1 MKKCEKC
8 GWVTGN
14 PADSFCEKCGGRLT
28 EMPEKE
34 AGDSQ
39 GKKGVLPIIAGCAAV
54 AVLLIAGTVIG
65 IRMMGEGKQE
75 QTAQTAETETEKEPE
90 NSQTTL
96 EEKEP
101 DVQTEANSET
111 QTQDVAGGARE
122 EIQDFQVPET
132 GQEGSSENSD
142 QVAEEKEQASAAAG
156 DDVSEAAE
164 NTAGEGETQSM
175 KSDIQEQRYETCFVV
190 NCKESI
196 TLRKSPS
203 TKAEECCQIPLGAA
217 VSYVGTAENGFYQ
230 VIYNGQTG
238 YALASYLSFENEQD
252 SQQQGTTYMEV
263 VNCKESITLRKTPS
277 TRGEEFCQIPLGAMV
292 EYKGTAENG
301 FYMVVYNGY
310 TGYALA
316 SYLTER

>member
-1 MKKCEKC
+1 
-8 GWVTGN
+8 
-14 PADSFCEKCGGRLT
+14 
-28 EMPEKE
+28 
-34 AGDSQ
+34 
-39 GKKGVLPIIAGCAAV
+39 
-54 AVLLIAGTVIG
+54 
-65 IRMMGEGKQE
+65 
-75 QTAQTAETETEKEPE
+75 
-90 NSQTTL
+90 
-96 EEKEP
+96 
-101 DVQTEANSET
+101 
-111 QTQDVAGGARE
+111 
-122 EIQDFQVPET
+122 
-132 GQEGSSENSD
+132 
-142 QVAEEKEQASAAAG
+142 
-156 DDVSEAAE
+156 
-164 NTAGEGETQSM
+164 M